1 MKIVVLQTVIL
12 EVLWVFT
19 EVSAKHITSI
29 LRAKV
34 IFWVMA
40 LKASLLD
47 NQNRRLIFLLLVKH
61 SEKFLYNYRLE
72 TKLKLCVSRTIHL
85 YIRLS
90 SLCHA

>member
-19 EVSAKHITSI
+19 EVSAKHIII

-34 IFWVMA
+34 IFRVMA
-40 LKASLLD
+40 LTASLLD

-61 SEKFLYNYRLE
+61 SEKFLCNYRLE

-90 SLCHA
+90 SLSHA